1 MSDYNAEAEA
11 EDINDFTAEESIDP
25 QCSVELTEEWITWLA
40 QADLPSGVEGVDSS
54 KDDLGGAEAYA

>member
-1 MSDYNAEAEA
+1 MSDDNAEAEA

-25 QCSVELTEEWITWLA
+25 QTSVELTEEWIAWLA
-40 QADLPSGVEGVDSS
+40 EAELPSGVEGVDTS